1 MNSLNG
7 ESLVSTLSSIPM
19 YYLSLFPLLGAMAW
33 KRSYMFFCGSVWEMS
48 KSSILWIGMGFV
60 FLFPQRGLG
69 VRKIFQSSTSWDMIV
84 EIFGVKG
91 LSLEEDS

>member
-60 FLFPQRGLG
+60 FLFPQGVGGKKDFSIKHFLG
-69 VRKIFQSSTSWDMIV
+69 HDCRNIRSKGIV
-84 EIFGVKG
+84 FGG
-91 LSLEEDS
+91 R